1 MKGKVNDMKKISRNL
16 WLKLAAF
23 IVCSVMAAGL
33 VVTTLVAVYTNNYES
48 TAQLRDEIHAN
59 IAGAYSRQMVY
70 NYESGDDNAFSQMM
84 DDTNLQAA
92 VVKSNET
99 SEDKVD
105 VKSDAAKVYSS
116 VDEISNPDY
125 IFSYKAKNLK
135 WNRLSYL
142 WDAMSGSYEESDDAS
157 NNMNSE
163 RISSIMYSKT
173 NGLFYLCLN
182 DGTAYVIP
190 KVRVMTGSND
200 NSSLGLYKAVEKTDE
215 NGNNYFAYEEM
226 FTGQS
231 LDITG
236 FAEWKNVKC
245 YDEKGNHI
253 KCGMNLSDDGDS
265 RFDSDGSY
273 YDYDEDIYYDS
284 YEIIKVVEQVNESYE
299 LLPDTFN
306 ISDTGIVYY
315 PYTQTEDKPE
325 YYYVYAKLP
334 QQLQEKGDYFNQADS
349 LLDVMEFTEAHLS
362 VLFVIFI
369 LGFVITAGYLLT
381 VAGKREDS
389 EEIKLR
395 LYDRLPYEVMLGV
408 TMFADFMVF
417 PAGFLLIKQLPVVAL
432 ICLAATMVSLEAIL
446 TTYVRI
452 RAHEFWKHTLCYYV
466 VRFFLKPV
474 KKLCRMVFAPIRY
487 GFSWIERNVPLFLI
501 SMLAFGLLCLL
512 ELIGFGFIV
521 KIIELALLITFIM
534 QYDRI
539 RCAAKAIANGDFSQ
553 PVDTSRL
560 MLFFRKHGE
569 DLNNVSNGI
578 EAAVSEKMKSE
589 RFRTEL
595 ITNVSHDIKTPLT
608 SIINYVDL
616 LEKEELSNETAEG
629 YLEVLERQSNR
640 LKKLIEDLIEASKAS
655 TGNLAVHLE
664 KLEAGVSVVQIVG
677 EFEDK
682 LNAADLTLL
691 IQKPETP
698 VYVMADGRHFWRVI
712 DNLMNNI
719 CKYAQPGTR
728 VYVDLRENGGQVELI
743 FRNTSRYPLNI
754 SSEELMERFVRGDE
768 SRNTEGSGLG
778 ISIAKSLMELMGGS
792 FMLYVDGD
800 LFKVVLGFAQ
810 MEEEKEPLDED
821 KSGK

>member
-1 MKGKVNDMKKISRNL
+1 MKKISRNL

-84 DDTNLQAA
+84 DDTNLQVA

-369 LGFVITAGYLLT
+369 LGFVITVGYLLT
-381 VAGKREDS
+381 AAGKREDS

-432 ICLAATMVSLEAIL
+432 ICLAATMVSLEAVL
-446 TTYVRI
+446 STYVRI

-501 SMLAFGLLCLL
+501 SMLAFGFICLL
-512 ELIGFGFIV
+512 ELIGFGIGSIGFIFII
-521 KIIELALLITFIM
+521 KLIELALLIAFIM

-553 PVDTSRL
+553 PVDTSKL

-616 LEKEELSNETAEG
+616 LQKEDIDNEKVRE
-629 YLEVLERQSNR
+629 YLDVLDRQSSR
-640 LKKLIEDLIEASKAS
+640 LKKLIQDLLEASKAS
-655 TGNLAVHLE
+655 TGSINVELEELDAAVMLSQVAGEYEEKFKKNNL
-664 KLEAGVSVVQIVG
+664 
-677 EFEDK
+677 
-682 LNAADLTLL
+682 DL
-691 IQKPETP
+691 IIKNDVTP
-698 VYVMADGRHFWRVI
+698 VMIQADGRHLWRVF

-719 CKYAQPGTR
+719 NKYAQPGTR
-728 VYVDLRENGGQVELI
+728 VYIDIIPKDSGAIITFKNVSA
-743 FRNTSRYPLNI
+743 TPLNI
-754 SSEELMERFVRGDE
+754 SSDELKERFVRGDS

-778 ISIAKSLMELMGGS
+778 LSIAESLMKLMNGTLELT
-792 FMLYVDGD
+792 VDGD
-800 LFKVVLGFAQ
+800 LFKVTLEF
-810 MEEEKEPLDED
+810 
-821 KSGK
+821 

>member
-1 MKGKVNDMKKISRNL
+1 MKKISRNP

-23 IVCSVMAAGL
+23 IVCSVVAAGL
-33 VVTTLVAVYTNNYES
+33 VVTTIVAVYTNNHQS

-59 IAGAYSRQMVY
+59 IAAAYSRQMVY

-84 DDTNLQAA
+84 DDTNLKAA

-135 WNRLSYL
+135 WNRLSNV
-142 WDAMSGSYEESDDAS
+142 WDAMSGIYKESEATS
-157 NNMNSE
+157 NDMNSE
-163 RISSIMYSKT
+163 KISSIMYSKT

-190 KVRVMTGSND
+190 KVKVMTGSDD
-200 NSSLGLYKAVEKTDE
+200 NSSLGSYKAVEKTDE
-215 NGNNYFAYEEM
+215 NGNNYFAYEET
-226 FTGQS
+226 FTGQP

-253 KCGMNLSDDGDS
+253 KCGMNLSDDGES
-265 RFDSDGSY
+265 YSDGSY
-273 YDYDEDIYYDS
+273 YDYKGDIYYDR

-299 LLPDTFN
+299 LLPDSFK

-315 PYTQTEDKPE
+315 PYTQTEDKPG

-334 QQLQEKGDYFNQADS
+334 LKLQAKGDYFNQADS
-349 LLDVMEFTEAHLS
+349 LLDIMEFTEAHLS
-362 VLFVIFI
+362 VLFVVFI
-369 LGFVITAGYLLT
+369 LGFVITAGYLLV
-381 VAGKREDS
+381 VAGKRAES

-395 LYDRLPYEVMLGV
+395 LYDRLPYGVMLGV
-408 TMFADFMVF
+408 TMLADSMVF
-417 PAGFLLIKQLPVVAL
+417 PAGFLLIKQLPAVAL
-432 ICLAATMVSLEAIL
+432 ICLAATMVSLEAVL
-446 TTYVRI
+446 STYVRI
-452 RAHEFWKHTLCYYV
+452 RAHEFWKHTLCYCV
-466 VRFFLKPV
+466 LRFLLKPV
-474 KKLCRMVFAPIRY
+474 KKLCRMVFGPIRY

-501 SMLAFGLLCLL
+501 SMLAFGFLCLL
-512 ELIGFGFIV
+512 ELIGFGMELIGFVFII

-539 RCAAKAIANGDFSQ
+539 RCAAKAIANGDFSH

-616 LEKEELSNETAEG
+616 LQKEDIDNEKVRE
-629 YLEVLERQSNR
+629 YLDVLDRQSSR
-640 LKKLIEDLIEASKAS
+640 LKKLIQDLLEASKAS
-655 TGNLAVHLE
+655 TGSINVELEELDAAVMLSQVAGEYEEKFKKNNL
-664 KLEAGVSVVQIVG
+664 
-677 EFEDK
+677 
-682 LNAADLTLL
+682 NL
-691 IQKPETP
+691 IIKNDVTP
-698 VYVMADGRHFWRVI
+698 VMIQADGRHLWRVF
-712 DNLMNNI
+712 DNLMSNI
-719 CKYAQPGTR
+719 NKYAQPGTR
-728 VYVDLRENGGQVELI
+728 VYIDIIPKDGGAIITFKNVSA
-743 FRNTSRYPLNI
+743 TPLNI
-754 SSEELMERFVRGDE
+754 SSDELKERFVRGDS

-778 ISIAKSLMELMGGS
+778 LSIAESLMKLMNGTLELT
-792 FMLYVDGD
+792 VDGD
-800 LFKVVLGFAQ
+800 LFKVTLEF
-810 MEEEKEPLDED
+810 
-821 KSGK
+821 